1 MKIEIDDEEIFY
13 LNEALTEI
21 GSCVSEIEYW
31 LPKLWEC
38 INEAEKLLKIFHERV
53 DEKMSKL

>member
-31 LPKLWEC
+31 LDRKS
-38 INEAEKLLKIFHERV
+38 V
-53 DEKMSKL
+53 V